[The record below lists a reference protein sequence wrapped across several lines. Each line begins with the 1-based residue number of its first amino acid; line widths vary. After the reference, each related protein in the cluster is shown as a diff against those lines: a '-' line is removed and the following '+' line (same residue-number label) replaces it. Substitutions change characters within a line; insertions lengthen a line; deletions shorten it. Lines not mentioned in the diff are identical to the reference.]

1 MNSNAKKIGL
11 GIVIAILCAIAFY
24 FLYWIKTP
32 AYSLNI
38 IRESVEK
45 HDVATFEKH
54 VDMDTLYTKA
64 FDDGIVAVDKIQG
77 DGTLSNPLAVG
88 FLQMLKPPVVA
99 ALKNET
105 IEYVKG
111 EKENKAQSNNKADD
125 FAQGMKSKSGV
136 DNSKLKDITV
146 VSKENNEAI
155 VALTLYNQK
164 IDKNFDLKVKMTKLD
179 DGTWKL
185 KEITNLVEFLMEIDK
200 AEKEKLA
207 ELNKNIVAE
216 LKMAV
221 PVTAANVKLNSD
233 GNPFFASYWLN
244 YGIELQNNTD
254 KNITDVYVLIDLVDN
269 NKKVFK
275 ETRLRYNQNIFT
287 AHSKLSLS
295 YKDKLNQFIDKD
307 MALIENMNDK
317 KMEVHV
323 VGIKYADGKE
333 VKVLEELPDVVKK

>member
-1 MNSNAKKIGL
+1 MSSNAKKIGL
-11 GIVIAILCAIAFY
+11 GVVIAVLCAIAFY
-24 FLYWIKTP
+24 FLYWTKTP

-77 DGTLSNPLAVG
+77 EGTLSNPLAVG

-125 FAQGMKSKSGV
+125 FAQGMKNKSGV

-185 KEITNLVEFLMEIDK
+185 KEITNLVEFLVEVDK
-200 AEKEKLA
+200 AEKEKLV
-207 ELNKNIVAE
+207 ELNKSIVAE
-216 LKMAV
+216 LKKAV
-221 PVTAANVKLNSD
+221 PVTAANVKLNSN
-233 GNPFFASYWLN
+233 GNPFFASYWLS
-244 YGIELQNNTD
+244 YGVELQNNTD
-254 KNITDVYVLIDLVDN
+254 KKIDEAYVLIDIVDN
-269 NKKVFK
+269 NEKIFR
-275 ETRLRYNQNIFT
+275 ETRLRYNQDVLA
-287 AHSKLSLS
+287 AHSQLSLS

-307 MALIENMNDK
+307 TALIENMNDK
-317 KMEVHV
+317 KIEVHV

-333 VKVLEELPDVVKK
+333 VKVLEELPDVVEK

>member
-88 FLQMLKPPVVA
+88 FLQMLKPHVVA

-105 IEYVKG
+105 IEYIKG

-146 VSKENNEAI
+146 VSKENSEAI

-179 DGTWKL
+179 DGTW
-185 KEITNLVEFLMEIDK
+185 TV
-200 AEKEKLA
+200 
-207 ELNKNIVAE
+207 
-216 LKMAV
+216 
-221 PVTAANVKLNSD
+221 
-233 GNPFFASYWLN
+233 SYTHL
-244 YGIELQNNTD
+244 T
-254 KNITDVYVLIDLVDN
+254 
-269 NKKVFK
+269 
-275 ETRLRYNQNIFT
+275 
-287 AHSKLSLS
+287 
-295 YKDKLNQFIDKD
+295 
-307 MALIENMNDK
+307 
-317 KMEVHV
+317 
-323 VGIKYADGKE
+323 
-333 VKVLEELPDVVKK
+333 LPTT